1 MSEIDIL
8 IDQIRCELKENPF
21 FTEGDLA
28 ALDECLP
35 TSDQIEAAQKEQIS
49 DIVTEDPCAKKT
61 IDAVNA
67 ELEKN
72 DAKLKAAVKAKYV
85 ISRLQELKDLL
96 FPAEF
101 FYKTRE
107 EFFNQL
113 TKELDQRFTT
123 PNTNLSASFTQ
134 ILNKYEINSYK
145 FNAVATATTIS
156 AIDQL
161 NKDIKKQVEDYFS
174 KKTIGIGSIGSSD
187 PITYSYNATN
197 PTFSVSLPGKDG
209 FTIKSSENQKT
220 GKVDALGNA
229 ETKQVEVNIKILPED
244 SVYETKNTVFQ
255 ARPLK
260 LVNITSQRYSDKSA
274 TDGLYPFKGL
284 LADFYKKIEDPL
296 TLFTLEEK
304 GLTTSSAKV
313 DRNLTKEKLDGIVK
327 EKRADGREEQ
337 FYIENIERYQQFYEN
352 LEPKIEKRIEEER
365 TKFRKTLISSGKFL
379 KLAALAKK
387 QVFEL
392 VDKGEISTKP
402 TEKLIVNGVT
412 IEPSTYSGQIR
423 DKIKNSSA
431 EVLGLIKDID
441 TRIAKIKKDNTPNP
455 DDLAKALAATGCVP
469 PDQGPCK
476 ALPKPGAD
484 PLGYKSMT
492 VPPTAA
498 NPDYTCACYWKEV
511 TKHLNKLNLLPIP
524 DIMRLPALRY
534 WPVGL
539 IIPTPVPIRIPLPQ
553 IWFHIVTLNLPFGT
567 LVVWYIQCGLVPS
580 PIVMYIGPDGKKI
593 ILLSFRA
600 LQGQF
605 DPVGYTLDEAS
616 VAPLGINQTSIGK
629 PSGTAAKT
637 ITFGNI
643 MVNAKVQKAAKI
655 AAQAQAL
662 LELADPGK
670 LMPNGFNIPFKVGEK
685 PSWKTGD
692 EDFLDTATTT
702 LTDFKVFVR
711 NISRTICIKIDE
723 LGDFELP
730 NFSIALRD
738 AQESAENR
746 QAQLSGVPYSFDE
759 AWLNCDP
766 TNLYSNVPPGF
777 SNVNTDTNSAACKEM
792 VLALSLD
799 LDKFLDKIK
808 LGTYTIPKEKG
819 KSIKPEAMLDG
830 VIDSVMEYMSRTNFG
845 KAKSINFN
853 KKFRKALRDLDL
865 NAEIDKLA
873 VTVDLSKNESVLAF
887 KKSAKSYVNQICDV
901 FSGKNVKVD
910 TKSNEFK
917 RKVDAE
923 IAKRKRFNDK
933 NAEYDA
939 NNPKQA
945 KLVQSYEK
953 GIGKETP
960 RSLPTD
966 RAIVERYVY
975 EAEVRK
981 RKRFAE
987 ILGQSIAGF
996 TKPIK
1001 DALGNFTQ
1009 VVKSKCCPSELN
1021 IPQFIDPLVLA
1032 IIMSFRQLAHAAI
1045 DALTTD
1051 LLKSIFGEVFSVTKE
1066 VIQSITNLI
1075 SKNIPNIDI
1084 PLNGAAALQ
1093 LLLSILKPFLPLLR
1107 IPLGPLPRTLG
1118 VPQLSLN
1125 LDALIKP
1132 LLKAGIQ
1139 ILMDKILSLLPIRIC
1154 DLPITAIST
1163 AWISALYRG
1172 IKSALKRAIVDLIET
1187 LLEPL
1192 QTLFKLINLLK
1203 GVKGAFTSLF
1213 DMTNPFL
1220 KIYKMIKEALER
1232 SLPTPMFIKT
1242 VNQLILLAQLE
1253 ILKALDKVSKNLPEI
1268 AVYLPIAAGQSLGLG
1283 NILRAGVHPI
1293 LNQDDLP
1300 TWDRL
1305 TMKNP
1310 LYVMFLDDL
1319 AHKAKAATGS
1329 ILGQDFIGTPVY
1341 VPTP

>member
-1 MSEIDIL
+1 MSEIDNL
-8 IDQIRCELKENPF
+8 IEQIRCELKENPF

-35 TSDQIEAAQKEQIS
+35 TSDEIEAAQKEQIS
-49 DIVTEDPCAKKT
+49 DVITEDPCAKKT
-61 IDAVNA
+61 IDAVTA

-85 ISRLQELKDLL
+85 VSRLQELRDLL

-107 EFFNQL
+107 EFFN
-113 TKELDQRFTT
+113 TIIKELDQRFTV
-123 PNTNLSASFTQ
+123 PGSDVSAKFTQ

-145 FNAVATATTIS
+145 FNAAATATTLS

-161 NKDIKKQVEDYFS
+161 NKDIKNQVEAYFS
-174 KKTIGIGSIGSSD
+174 KKATSVLNTD
-187 PITYSYNATN
+187 PITYSYNSDN
-197 PTFSVSLPGKDG
+197 PSFLISLPGKDG
-209 FTIKSSENQKT
+209 FVIKSSENQKT

-229 ETKQVEVNIKILPED
+229 ETKQVEVDVKILPED
-244 SVYETKNTVFQ
+244 AIYETKTKVFQ
-255 ARPLK
+255 TRTLK
-260 LVNITSQRYSDKSA
+260 IVSFNSQRYSDKSS
-274 TDGLYPFKGL
+274 TDAAYPFKGL

-296 TLFTLEEK
+296 ALFTLEEK
-304 GLTTSSAKV
+304 GLTTSSVKV
-313 DRNLTKEKLDGIVK
+313 DKNLTKENLDGIVK

-337 FYIENIERYQQFYEN
+337 FYIENIERYQKFYED
-352 LEPKIEKRIEEER
+352 LEPKIEKKIEEER
-365 TKFRKTLISSGKFL
+365 TKFRNTVISSGKFL

-387 QVFEL
+387 QVFDL
-392 VDKGEISTKP
+392 VNKSEVTTKP
-402 TEKLIVNGVT
+402 TEKLIVNGTT
-412 IEPSTYSGQIR
+412 IQPSTYGGQIR

-431 EVLGLIKDID
+431 EVLNLIKDID
-441 TRIAKIKKDNTPNP
+441 ARIAKIKKDNTPNP
-455 DDLAKALAATGCVP
+455 DDLAKALSATGCVP
-469 PDQGPCK
+469 PDQTPCK
-476 ALPKPGAD
+476 TLPKPGSD

-492 VPPTAA
+492 TVPQTA
-498 NPDYTCACYWKEV
+498 NPDYTCGCYWKEV

-524 DIMRLPALRY
+524 DVMRLPALRY
-534 WPVGL
+534 WPIGL

-567 LVVWYIQCGLVPS
+567 LVIWYIQCGIVPS

-605 DPVGYTLDEAS
+605 DPVGYTIDESS

-643 MVNAKVQKAAKI
+643 MANAKIQKAAKI

-670 LMPNGFNIPFKVGEK
+670 LMPNGFNIPFKPGEK

-692 EDFLDTATTT
+692 EDFLDTATTA
-702 LTDFKVFVR
+702 LGDFKVFVQ
-711 NISRTICIKIDE
+711 NIGRTLCVKIDE

-730 NFSIALRD
+730 NFSIALRS
-738 AQESAENR
+738 AQEAAQNREN
-746 QAQLSGVPYSFDE
+746 LLTGVPYNFDQ

-766 TNLYSNVPPGF
+766 ANLYSNIPADF
-777 SNVNTDTNSAACKEM
+777 SKSNENMDQACKEM
-792 VLALSLD
+792 VLSLSLD
-799 LDKFLDKIK
+799 LDKFLDKLK

-830 VIDSVMEYMSRTNFG
+830 VIDSVMEYMSRTNCG

-865 NAEIDKLA
+865 NASIDAAAAK
-873 VTVDLSKNESVLAF
+873 VDITKVESVQAF
-887 KKSAKSYVNQICDV
+887 KKSAKGYVDQICDV
-901 FSGKNVKVD
+901 FSGKNLKVKKD
-910 TKSNEFK
+910 TPEFQ

-923 IAKRKRFNDK
+923 IAKRKRFNER
-933 NAEYDA
+933 NAQYDA
-939 NNPKQA
+939 DHPKQA
-945 KLVQSYEK
+945 ARVQKYEK
-953 GIGKETP
+953 SIGKETP
-960 RSLPTD
+960 RSLSIE
-966 RAIVERYVY
+966 RAVVEKYVY
-975 EAEVRK
+975 DAEVNK
-981 RKRFAE
+981 RKRFSE
-987 ILGQSIAGF
+987 LLGQTLAGF

-1009 VVKSKCCPSELN
+1009 IVKPKCCPGDLEL
-1021 IPQFIDPLVLA
+1021 PQFIDPLVLA
-1032 IIMSFRQLAHAAI
+1032 IIMSFKQLAYAAI

-1051 LLKSIFGEVFSVTKE
+1051 LIKSIFGEIFDVTKE

-1075 SKNIPNIDI
+1075 AKNIPDIDI

-1093 LLLSILKPFLPLLR
+1093 LLISILKPFLPLLR

-1125 LDALIKP
+1125 LDAIIKP

-1139 ILMDKILSLLPIRIC
+1139 ILMDKILSFLPIRIC
-1154 DLPITAIST
+1154 DLPLTAVST

-1172 IKSALKRAIVDLIET
+1172 IKSALKKAILELIST
-1187 LLEPL
+1187 LLDPL
-1192 QTLFKLINLLK
+1192 QSLFKLINLLK
-1203 GVKGAFTSLF
+1203 GVKGAFTALF

-1232 SLPTPMFIKT
+1232 SLPTPAFIKT

-1253 ILKALDKVSKNLPEI
+1253 ILKVMDKATKNLPDI

-1283 NILRAGVHPI
+1283 NILRAGTHPI

-1305 TMKNP
+1305 SMKNP
-1310 LYVMFLDDL
+1310 LYAMFLDDL
-1319 AHKAKAATGS
+1319 AHKAKASTGS
-1329 ILGQDFIGTPVY
+1329 ILGQDFLGMPVY

>member
-1 MSEIDIL
+1 MSEIDSL
-8 IDQIRCELKENPF
+8 IEQIKCELRENPF
-21 FTEGDLA
+21 FSEGDLA

-35 TSDQIEAAQKEQIS
+35 TSDEIEAAQREQIT
-49 DIVTEDPCAKKT
+49 DLVTEDPCAKKT
-61 IDAVNA
+61 IDAVSA

-72 DAKLKAAVKAKYV
+72 DAKLKAAVKSKYV
-85 ISRLQELKDLL
+85 ISRLQELRDLL
-96 FPAEF
+96 YPAEY
-101 FYKTRE
+101 FYKTRAD
-107 EFFNQL
+107 FFNL
-113 TKELDQRFTT
+113 IVKDLDARFTV
-123 PNTNLSASFTQ
+123 PGADVNAQFTT
-134 ILNKYEINSYK
+134 ILNKYDFNSYK
-145 FNAVATATTIS
+145 FNGAATTTTIS
-156 AIDQL
+156 EIDQL
-161 NKDIKKQVEDYFS
+161 NKDIKKQVEEYFS
-174 KKTIGIGSIGSSD
+174 KKSLAIGKSD
-187 PITYSYNATN
+187 PIVYSYNATN
-197 PTFSVSLPGKDG
+197 PTFLITLPGKDG
-209 FTIKSSENQKT
+209 FNIKSSENQKT
-220 GKVDALGNA
+220 GKVDSMGNS
-229 ETKQVEVNIKILPED
+229 ETKQVEVNIKILPEA
-244 SVYETKNTVFQ
+244 SIYETKTKVFQ
-255 ARPLK
+255 KRTLDIVKFA
-260 LVNITSQRYSDKSA
+260 SQSYTDKSA
-274 TDGLYPFKGL
+274 TDSLYPFTGS

-296 TLFTLEEK
+296 KLFTLEEK
-304 GLTTSSAKV
+304 GLTTDSAKV
-313 DRNLTKEKLDGIVK
+313 DKNLTKEKLDGLVK

-337 FYIENIERYQQFYEN
+337 FYIENTEQYQKFYEN
-352 LEPKIEKRIEEER
+352 LEPKIEERIEVER
-365 TKFRKTLISSGKFL
+365 KKFRRGLIETGKFL
-379 KLAALAKK
+379 KLHNLARK
-387 QVFEL
+387 QVFDLVNNAEL
-392 VDKGEISTKP
+392 KTKP
-402 TEKLIVNGVT
+402 TEKLIVDGKT
-412 IEPSTYSGQIR
+412 IQPAVYGGQIR
-423 DKIKNSSA
+423 DKILVSST
-431 EVLGLIKDID
+431 EISTLIKDIE
-441 TRIAKIKKDNTPNP
+441 TLIAKIKKDNTPNP
-455 DDLAKALAATGCVP
+455 DDLANALTATGCVP

-476 ALPKPGAD
+476 KLEKAGSD
-484 PLGYKSMT
+484 PMGYKSMT
-492 VPPTAA
+492 SVPLVA
-498 NPDYTCACYWKEV
+498 NPDYTCGCYWKEV

-534 WPVGL
+534 WPIGL

-567 LVVWYIQCGLVPS
+567 LVVWYVQCGIVPS

-605 DPVGYTLDEAS
+605 DPVGYTIDEAS

-643 MVNAKVQKAAKI
+643 MVNAKLQKVAKV

-670 LMPNGFNIPFKVGEK
+670 LMPNGFNIPFKPGET

-692 EDFLDTATTT
+692 EDFLDTATTA
-702 LTDFKVFVR
+702 LGDFKVFVQ
-711 NISRTICIKIDE
+711 NISRTICVKIDE

-730 NFSIALRD
+730 NFSIALRN
-738 AQESAENR
+738 AQEAQQNR
-746 QAQLSGVPYSFDE
+746 QTLLSGVPYNFDQ

-766 TNLYSNVPPGF
+766 NNLYSAIPSNF
-777 SNVNTDTNSAACKEM
+777 SLANDNIDSQACKEM
-792 VLALSLD
+792 VLSLSLD
-799 LDKFLDKIK
+799 LDKFLDKLK

-830 VIDSVMEYMSRTNFG
+830 LIDSVMEYMSRTNFG

-853 KKFRKALRDLDL
+853 KKFRKAMRDLDL
-865 NAEIDKLA
+865 NADIDALA
-873 VTVDLSKNESVLAF
+873 AKVDITKVESVTAF
-887 KKSAKSYVNQICDV
+887 KKTAKKYVDQICDV
-901 FSGKNVKVD
+901 FSGKNLKVKKD
-910 TKSNEFK
+910 SPEFQ

-923 IAKRKRFNDK
+923 IAKRKRFNDR

-939 NNPKQA
+939 NHPKQA
-945 KLVQSYEK
+945 ARVQKYEK
-953 GIGKETP
+953 SIGKETP
-960 RSLPTD
+960 RALSTD
-966 RAIVERYVY
+966 RLVVENYVY
-975 EAEVRK
+975 EAEVKK

-987 ILGQSIAGF
+987 LLGQTIAGF

-1009 VVKSKCCPSELN
+1009 IVKPKCCPSDLEL
-1021 IPQFIDPLVLA
+1021 PQFIDPLVLA
-1032 IIMSFRQLAHAAI
+1032 IIMSFKQLAHAAI

-1051 LLKSIFGEVFSVTKE
+1051 LIKTIFGEVFSVTKE
-1066 VIQSITNLI
+1066 IIQSITNLI
-1075 SKNIPNIDI
+1075 AKSIPNIDI

-1093 LLLSILKPFLPLLR
+1093 LLLGILKPFLPLLR

-1139 ILMDKILSLLPIRIC
+1139 ILMDKILSFLPIRIC

-1163 AWISALYRG
+1163 AWISALFRG
-1172 IKSALKRAIVDLIET
+1172 IKSALKKAIVELIET
-1187 LLEPL
+1187 ILDPL
-1192 QTLFKLINLLK
+1192 QSLFKLINLLK
-1203 GVKGAFTSLF
+1203 GVKGAFTALF

-1232 SLPTPMFIKT
+1232 SLPTPAFIKT
-1242 VNQLILLAQLE
+1242 INQLILLAQLE
-1253 ILKALDKVSKNLPEI
+1253 VLKVMDKATKKLPDI
-1268 AVYLPIAAGQSLGLG
+1268 AVYLPISAGQALGLG

-1305 TMKNP
+1305 SMKNP

-1319 AHKAKAATGS
+1319 AHKAKAATGT
-1329 ILGQDFIGTPVY
+1329 ILGQDFIGNPVY

>member
-1 MSEIDIL
+1 MSEIDNL
-8 IDQIRCELKENPF
+8 IEQIRCELKENPF

-35 TSDQIEAAQKEQIS
+35 TAEEIEAAQAEKLE
-49 DIVTEDPCAKKT
+49 DVVTEDPCAKKT

-107 EFFNQL
+107 EFFSKVV
-113 TKELDQRFTT
+113 KELDTRFTV
-123 PNTNLSASFTQ
+123 PSTNLATNYTQ
-134 ILNKYEINSYK
+134 ILNKYEIDKYK
-145 FNAVATATTIS
+145 FNTAATATALS
-156 AIDQL
+156 AIDKL
-161 NKDIKKQVEDYFS
+161 NADIKKQIEEYFS
-174 KKTIGIGSIGSSD
+174 KKTSAVLNST
-187 PITYSYNATN
+187 PINYSYNSDN
-197 PTFSVSLPGKDG
+197 PAFAISLPGKDG
-209 FTIKSSENQKT
+209 FSIKSSENQKT
-220 GKVDALGNA
+220 GKTDSFGNS
-229 ETKQVEVNIKILPED
+229 ETKQVEVDIKILPED
-244 SVYETKNTVFQ
+244 SIYGTKATIFTEK
-255 ARPLK
+255 PLK
-260 LVNITSQRYSDKSA
+260 IIKIGSQKYSDKAAS
-274 TDGLYPFKGL
+274 DLLYPFTGSL
-284 LADFYKKIEDPL
+284 SNFYKKIEDPL
-296 TLFTLEEK
+296 TLFTLEER
-304 GLTTSSAKV
+304 GLTTDSAKV
-313 DRNLTKEKLDGIVK
+313 DKKLTKEKLDGLVK

-337 FYIENIERYQQFYEN
+337 FYIENTERYQEFYEN
-352 LEPKIEKRIEEER
+352 LEPKIEKKIEEER
-365 TKFRKTLISSGKFL
+365 SRFRESQVSSGKFS
-379 KLAALAKK
+379 KLVDLAKK
-387 QVFEL
+387 QVFDIITKSEL
-392 VDKGEISTKP
+392 TSKP
-402 TEKLIVNGVT
+402 SEKLIING
-412 IEPSTYSGQIR
+412 
-423 DKIKNSSA
+423 A
-431 EVLGLIKDID
+431 EVLPSITGQQNREKLKTSSEEVLSLIKDID
-441 TRIAKIKKDNTPNP
+441 KVIAKIKKDNTPNP
-455 DDLAKALAATGCVP
+455 DDLAKSLQKTGCVP
-469 PDQGPCK
+469 PDQGPCGKLKK
-476 ALPKPGAD
+476 AGSD
-484 PLGYKSMT
+484 PLGYNGMT
-492 VPPTAA
+492 TPPTEA
-498 NPDYTCACYWKEV
+498 NPDYTCGCYWKEV

-567 LVVWYIQCGLVPS
+567 LVIWYIQCGIVPS
-580 PIVMYIGPDGKKI
+580 PVVLYIGPDGKKI

-605 DPVGYTLDEAS
+605 DPVGYTLDES
-616 VAPLGINQTSIGK
+616 STSPLGINQNSIGK

-643 MVNAKVQKAAKI
+643 MQNAKIQKAAKV

-662 LELADPGK
+662 LELIDPGK
-670 LMPNGFNIPFKVGEK
+670 LMPNGFNIPFKPGEK
-685 PSWKTGD
+685 PKFKTGD
-692 EDFLDTATTT
+692 EDFLDTATTS
-702 LTDFKVFVR
+702 LNDFKVFVQ
-711 NISRTICIKIDE
+711 NIGRTICVKIDE

-738 AQESAENR
+738 AQEATKNR
-746 QAQLSGVPYSFDE
+746 EQILTGVPYNFDQ

-766 TNLYSNVPPGF
+766 NNLF
-777 SNVNTDTNSAACKEM
+777 SNIPSDFSKANDNINSQACKEM
-792 VLALSLD
+792 VLSLSLD
-799 LDKFLDKIK
+799 LDKYLDKLK

-830 VIDSVMEYMSRTNFG
+830 VIDSITEYMSRTNFG

-865 NAEIDKLA
+865 SAKIDAAAAK
-873 VTVDLSKNESVLAF
+873 VDITKAESVTEF
-887 KKSAKSYVNQICDV
+887 KKTAKGYVDQICDV
-901 FSGKNVKVD
+901 FSGKNLKVD
-910 TKSNEFK
+910 RKSPEFEG
-917 RKVDAE
+917 KVDRE
-923 IAKRKRFNDK
+923 LAKRKRFNER

-939 NNPKQA
+939 ANPKQA
-945 KLVQSYEK
+945 KLIQNYEK
-953 GIGKETP
+953 NIGKETP
-960 RSLPTD
+960 RSLSTD
-966 RAIVERYVY
+966 RKVVEDYVY
-975 EAEVRK
+975 EAEIRK

-987 ILGQSIAGF
+987 LLGQTILGF

-1001 DALGNFTQ
+1001 DSLGNFTQ
-1009 VVKSKCCPSELN
+1009 IVKSKCCPDQLEL
-1021 IPQFIDPLVLA
+1021 PQFIDPLVLA
-1032 IIMSFRQLAHAAI
+1032 IIMSFRQLAHTAI

-1051 LLKSIFGEVFSVTKE
+1051 LIKTIFGEVFDVTKE

-1075 SKNIPNIDI
+1075 SKNIPDIDI

-1139 ILMDKILSLLPIRIC
+1139 ILLDKLLSYLPIRVC
-1154 DLPITAIST
+1154 DLPLTAIST

-1172 IKSALKRAIVDLIET
+1172 IKAALKKAILELIET
-1187 LLEPL
+1187 LLDPL
-1192 QTLFKLINLLK
+1192 QSLFRLINLLK
-1203 GVKGAFTSLF
+1203 GVKGAFTALF
-1213 DMTNPFL
+1213 DMANPFL

-1232 SLPTPMFIKT
+1232 ALPTPAFIKT

-1253 ILKALDKVSKNLPEI
+1253 ILKALDKVSKNLPDI

-1283 NILRAGVHPI
+1283 NILRAGVHPV

-1300 TWDRL
+1300 TWERL
-1305 TMKNP
+1305 SMKNP

-1329 ILGQDFIGTPVY
+1329 ILGQDFLGTPVY

>member
-1 MSEIDIL
+1 LSEIDSL
-8 IDQIRCELKENPF
+8 IEQIRCELRENPF
-21 FTEGDLA
+21 FSEGDLA

-35 TSDQIEAAQKEQIS
+35 TSDQIEAAQTDKIT
-49 DIVTEDPCAKKT
+49 DLVTEDPCAKKT
-61 IDAVNA
+61 IDAVTA

-72 DAKLKAAVKAKYV
+72 DAKLKAAVRSKYV
-85 ISRLQELKDLL
+85 ISRLQELRDLL
-96 FPAEF
+96 FPVEY

-107 EFFNQL
+107 EFFNKII
-113 TKELDQRFTT
+113 KELDSRFTV
-123 PNTNLSASFTQ
+123 PGQNIASQFTT
-134 ILNKYEINSYK
+134 ILNKYEVNSYK
-145 FNAVATATTIS
+145 FNALATATSLS

-174 KKTIGIGSIGSSD
+174 KKTIAYTNVD
-187 PITYSYNATN
+187 PITYSYNSTN
-197 PTFSVSLPGKDG
+197 PTFVISLPGKDG
-209 FTIKSSENQKT
+209 FIIKLSENQKT
-220 GKVDALGNA
+220 GKVDAMGNA
-229 ETKQVEVNIKILPED
+229 ETKQVEVDAIISPEAAI
-244 SVYETKNTVFQ
+244 YETKTKVFQ
-255 ARPLK
+255 KRTLD
-260 LVNITSQRYSDKSA
+260 LVKFTSQKYTDKSA
-274 TDGLYPFKGL
+274 TDTLYPFTGY
-284 LADFYKKIEDPL
+284 LAEFYKKIEDPL

-304 GLTTSSAKV
+304 GLTTNSLKV
-313 DRNLTKEKLDGIVK
+313 DKNLTKENLDGIVK
-327 EKRADGREEQ
+327 EKRSNGNEDQ
-337 FYIENIERYQQFYEN
+337 FYIENTEKYQAFYEN
-352 LEPKIEKRIEEER
+352 LEPKIEARIEAER
-365 TKFRKTLISSGKFL
+365 TKFRKGLIETGKLL
-379 KLAALAKK
+379 KLSNLAKK
-387 QVFEL
+387 QVFDLINNGEL
-392 VDKGEISTKP
+392 ITKP
-402 TEKLIVNGVT
+402 TEKLIVNGAN
-412 IEPSTYSGQIR
+412 IEPTAYAGQIR
-423 DKIKNSSA
+423 EKIKTSST
-431 EVLGLIKDID
+431 EISSLIKDID
-441 TRIAKIKKDNTPNP
+441 DRIAKIKKDNSP
-455 DDLAKALAATGCVP
+455 DPEALTKALSATGCVP
-469 PDQGPCK
+469 PDQGPCGT
-476 ALPKPGAD
+476 LPKAGLDA
-484 PLGYKSMT
+484 LGYKSMT
-492 VPPTAA
+492 VPPTTA
-498 NPDYTCACYWKEV
+498 NPDYTCGCYWKEV
-511 TKHLNKLNLLPIP
+511 TKHLNKINLLPIP

-534 WPVGL
+534 WPIGL

-567 LVVWYIQCGLVPS
+567 LVIWYVQCGIVPS
-580 PIVMYIGPDGKKI
+580 PIVMFIGPDGKKI
-593 ILLSFRA
+593 VLLSFRA

-605 DPVGYTLDEAS
+605 DPVGYTIDESS

-643 MVNAKVQKAAKI
+643 MVNAKLQKAAKV

-670 LMPNGFNIPFKVGEK
+670 LMPNGFNIPFKLGENPK
-685 PSWKTGD
+685 WKTGD
-692 EDFLDTATTT
+692 EDFLDTAATA
-702 LTDFKVFVR
+702 LTDFKVFVQ
-711 NISRTICIKIDE
+711 NINRTICVKIDE

-730 NFSIALRD
+730 NFSIALRS
-738 AQESAENR
+738 AQEAAANR
-746 QAQLSGVPYSFDE
+746 QAVLSGVPYNFDQ

-766 TNLYSNVPPGF
+766 ANLYSNIPADF
-777 SNVNTDTNSAACKEM
+777 SNVNSDLSSQACKEM
-792 VLALSLD
+792 VLSLSLD
-799 LDKFLDKIK
+799 LDKFLDKLK

-830 VIDSVMEYMSRTNFG
+830 LIDSVMEYMSRTNFG

-853 KKFRKALRDLDL
+853 KKFRKAMRDLDL
-865 NAEIDKLA
+865 NADIDKLA
-873 VTVDLSKNESVLAF
+873 AKVDITKVESITAF
-887 KKSAKSYVNQICDV
+887 KKTAKGYVDQICDV
-901 FSGKNVKVD
+901 FSGKNLKVNKK
-910 TKSNEFK
+910 TPEFQ

-923 IAKRKRFNDK
+923 IAKRKRFNDR
-933 NAEYDA
+933 NAEYDTTH
-939 NNPKQA
+939 PKQA
-945 KLVQSYEK
+945 ARVQKYEK
-953 GIGKETP
+953 SIGKETP
-960 RSLPTD
+960 RSLSTD
-966 RAIVERYVY
+966 RLVVEKYVY
-975 EAEVRK
+975 DAEVRK

-1009 VVKSKCCPSELN
+1009 IVKPKCCPSDLE

-1045 DALTTD
+1045 DALSTD
-1051 LLKSIFGEVFSVTKE
+1051 LIKSIFGEVFSVTKE
-1066 VIQSITNLI
+1066 IIQSITNLI
-1075 SKNIPNIDI
+1075 AKNIPNIDI

-1125 LDALIKP
+1125 LDAIIKP

-1139 ILMDKILSLLPIRIC
+1139 VLMDKILSLLPIRIC

-1163 AWISALYRG
+1163 AWISALFRG
-1172 IKSALKRAIVDLIET
+1172 IKSALKKAISLLIET
-1187 LLEPL
+1187 LLDPL
-1192 QTLFKLINLLK
+1192 QSLFKLINLLK

-1232 SLPTPMFIKT
+1232 SLPTPAFIKT

-1253 ILKALDKVSKNLPEI
+1253 ILKAMDKVTKNLPDI

-1319 AHKAKAATGS
+1319 AHKAKAATGT
-1329 ILGQDFIGTPVY
+1329 ILGQDFLGTPVY

>member
-1 MSEIDIL
+1 LSEIDSL
-8 IDQIRCELKENPF
+8 IEQIRCELRENPF
-21 FTEGDLA
+21 FSEGDLA

-35 TSDQIEAAQKEQIS
+35 TSDQIEAAQTDKIT
-49 DIVTEDPCAKKT
+49 DLVTEDPCAKKT
-61 IDAVNA
+61 IDAVTA

-72 DAKLKAAVKAKYV
+72 DAKLKAAVRSKYV

-96 FPAEF
+96 FPVEY

-107 EFFNQL
+107 EFF
-113 TKELDQRFTT
+113 TKIIKDLDQRFFTPGQDVNSQFTT
-123 PNTNLSASFTQ
+123 
-134 ILNKYEINSYK
+134 ILNKYELDSYK
-145 FNAVATATTIS
+145 FNAAATATALS

-161 NKDIKKQVEDYFS
+161 NKDIKKQVEEYFS
-174 KKTIGIGSIGSSD
+174 KKAIAFGQVD
-187 PITYSYNATN
+187 PITYSYNSTN
-197 PTFSVSLPGKDG
+197 PTFAISLPGKDG
-209 FTIKSSENQKT
+209 FTIKLSENQKT
-220 GKVDALGNA
+220 GKVDSMGNA
-229 ETKQVEVNIKILPED
+229 ETKQVEVDAKILPEAAI
-244 SVYETKNTVFQ
+244 YETKTKVFQ
-255 ARPLK
+255 KRTLD
-260 LVNITSQRYSDKSA
+260 LVKFSSQKYNDKAA
-274 TDGLYPFKGL
+274 TDTLYPFTGH
-284 LADFYKKIEDPL
+284 LAEFYKKIEDPL
-296 TLFTLEEK
+296 TLFTLQEK
-304 GLTTSSAKV
+304 GLTTSSLKV
-313 DRNLTKEKLDGIVK
+313 DKKLTAEKLDGVVK
-327 EKRADGREEQ
+327 EKRSNGNEDQ
-337 FYIENIERYQQFYEN
+337 FYIENTETYQAFYEN
-352 LEPKIEKRIEEER
+352 LEPKIEARIELER
-365 TKFRKTLISSGKFL
+365 KKFRENLISTS
-379 KLAALAKK
+379 KLIKLSNLAKK
-387 QVFEL
+387 QVFDLVNNSEL
-392 VDKGEISTKP
+392 KTKP
-402 TEKLIVNGVT
+402 TEKLIINGNT
-412 IEPSTYSGQIR
+412 IEPTAYAGQIR
-423 DKIKNSSA
+423 EKIKVSSA
-431 EVLGLIKDID
+431 EISSLIKDIND
-441 TRIAKIKKDNTPNP
+441 RIAKIKKDNSP
-455 DDLAKALAATGCVP
+455 DPEALTKALSATGCVP
-469 PDQGPCK
+469 PDQGPCGT
-476 ALPKPGAD
+476 LPKPGAD
-484 PLGYKSMT
+484 ALGYKSMI

-498 NPDYTCACYWKEV
+498 NPDYTCGCYWKEV
-511 TKHLNKLNLLPIP
+511 TKHLNKINLLPIP
-524 DIMRLPALRY
+524 DIMRLPAFRY
-534 WPVGL
+534 WPIGL
-539 IIPTPVPIRIPLPQ
+539 LIPTPVPIRIPLPQ

-567 LVVWYIQCGLVPS
+567 LVIWYVQCGIVPS
-580 PIVMYIGPDGKKI
+580 PIVMFIGPDGKKI
-593 ILLSFRA
+593 VLLSFRA

-605 DPVGYTLDEAS
+605 DPVGYTIDESS

-643 MVNAKVQKAAKI
+643 MANAKVQKAAKI

-670 LMPNGFNIPFKVGEK
+670 LMPNGFNIPFKPGENPK
-685 PSWKTGD
+685 WKTGD
-692 EDFLDTATTT
+692 EDFLDTAAST
-702 LTDFKVFVR
+702 LTDFKVFVQ
-711 NISRTICIKIDE
+711 NISRTICVKIDE

-730 NFSIALRD
+730 NFSIALRS
-738 AQESAENR
+738 AQEAEANR
-746 QAQLSGVPYSFDE
+746 QAVLSGVPYTFDE

-766 TNLYSNVPPGF
+766 ANLYSNIPADF
-777 SNVNTDTNSAACKEM
+777 SNVNTDLSSKACKEM
-792 VLALSLD
+792 VLSLSLD
-799 LDKFLDKIK
+799 LDKFLDKLK

-830 VIDSVMEYMSRTNFG
+830 LIDSVMEYMSRTNFG

-853 KKFRKALRDLDL
+853 KKFRKAMRDLDL
-865 NAEIDKLA
+865 NADIDKLA
-873 VTVDLSKNESVLAF
+873 SKVDITKVESVKAF
-887 KKSAKSYVNQICDV
+887 KKTAKGYVDQICDV
-901 FSGKNVKVD
+901 FSGKNVKVNR
-910 TKSNEFK
+910 KSPEFQ

-923 IAKRKRFNDK
+923 LAKRKRFNEK

-939 NNPKQA
+939 AHPKQA
-945 KLVQSYEK
+945 ARVQKYEK
-953 GIGKETP
+953 SIGKETP
-960 RSLPTD
+960 RSLSID
-966 RAIVERYVY
+966 RLTVENYVY
-975 EAEVRK
+975 DAEVRK

-1009 VVKSKCCPSELN
+1009 IVKPKCCPSDLN

-1051 LLKSIFGEVFSVTKE
+1051 LIKSIFGEVFSVTKE
-1066 VIQSITNLI
+1066 IIQSITNLI
-1075 SKNIPNIDI
+1075 AKNIPNIDI

-1139 ILMDKILSLLPIRIC
+1139 ILMDKILSFLPIRVC
-1154 DLPITAIST
+1154 DLPITAISS
-1163 AWISALYRG
+1163 AWITALFRG
-1172 IKSALKRAIVDLIET
+1172 IKSALKKAIVELIEVI
-1187 LLEPL
+1187 LDPL
-1192 QTLFKLINLLK
+1192 QSLFKLINLLK

-1232 SLPTPMFIKT
+1232 SLPTPAFIKT

-1253 ILKALDKVSKNLPEI
+1253 ILKAMDKVTKNLPDI

-1319 AHKAKAATGS
+1319 AHKAKAATGT
-1329 ILGQDFIGTPVY
+1329 ILGQDFLGTPVY